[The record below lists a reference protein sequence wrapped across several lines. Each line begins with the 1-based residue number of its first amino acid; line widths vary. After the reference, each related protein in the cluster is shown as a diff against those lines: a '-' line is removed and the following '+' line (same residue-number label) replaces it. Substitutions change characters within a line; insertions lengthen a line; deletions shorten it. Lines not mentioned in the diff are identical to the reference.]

1 MYLTVKQQLK
11 HLSKEDYENLRSLCH
26 TAKDL
31 TNQAI
36 YCCRQYFFNEH
47 KHLGYE
53 KVYAELKSCD
63 NYKLIAAN
71 MSQQLLK
78 EVDGSFKSFFGLLK
92 LVKEKGY
99 PASAVKIPH
108 YLPKD
113 GFTPLVVQEFSI
125 RDGIFVLPYS
135 RSYNKDHS
143 KVKIKVPPILEDKAE
158 QNNKNASFV
167 NGIIVLMII
176 FQKRRR

>member
-78 EVDGSFKSFFGLLK
+78 EVDGSFKSFFR
-92 LVKEKGY
+92 VC
-99 PASAVKIPH
+99 
-108 YLPKD
+108 
-113 GFTPLVVQEFSI
+113 
-125 RDGIFVLPYS
+125 
-135 RSYNKDHS
+135 
-143 KVKIKVPPILEDKAE
+143 
-158 QNNKNASFV
+158 
-167 NGIIVLMII
+167 
-176 FQKRRR
+176 